1 MAPGPRIDW
10 LGIIEPVAR
19 SLLGE
24 PSARMSTACELRYG
38 TRGSLAVHIAG
49 DRAGTWYDFET
60 REGGGVLALIERER
74 GSRAAAL
81 AWFANCGFIPE
92 RCPGQ
97 PAMACPERYGKPPAV
112 GTSNADARP
121 CAAQSASRGD
131 SWRNARR
138 VWNATRPLAG
148 TVAKRYL
155 DARGVGHVVGTAALR
170 FHPALS
176 HPNAPGRY
184 PCLVAGVQ
192 DVSGRFLG
200 IQRTYLTL
208 DGSSKASVDP
218 VRASLGSLAG
228 GAVRL
233 SEPVD
238 DRLLLAEGIE
248 TTAAA
253 VRVLGWTGGAWA
265 TLGTSG
271 LRAVVLPAGV
281 REVVI
286 AADRDLKGGGQLA
299 AAALAERLM
308 NEGRSVAIERP
319 PFVGDWCDV
328 LVFAGG
334 AI

>member
-81 AWFANCGFIPE
+81 AWLTDCGFITE
-92 RCPGQ
+92 RCPGR
-97 PAMACPERYGKPPAV
+97 PAMTCPERHSKPRAV
-112 GTSNADARP
+112 GTSNADARL
-121 CAAQSASRGD
+121 CAAQSASRVD
-131 SWRNARR
+131 SRCNARR
-138 VWNATRPLAG
+138 VWNATRPLVG
-148 TVAKRYL
+148 TVAAAYL
-155 DARGVGHVVGTAALR
+155 DARGVGHIAGVAALR

-176 HPNAPGRY
+176 HASAPGRY

-192 DVSGRFLG
+192 DVSGRFRG

-218 VRASLGSLAG
+218 VRASLGRLAG

-233 SEPVD
+233 SPPVD

-248 TTAAA
+248 TAAAA
-253 VRVLGWTGGAWA
+253 VLVLDWRGGAWA

-271 LRAVVLPAGV
+271 LRTVAIPDGIRAVT
-281 REVVI
+281 I
-286 AADRDLKGGGQLA
+286 AADRDAGGLRA
-299 AAALAERLM
+299 AAALTERLER
-308 NEGRSVAIERP
+308 EGRRVEIRVP
-319 PFVGDWCDV
+319 CRGD
-328 LVFAGG
+328 FADWLSEVTS
-334 AI
+334 